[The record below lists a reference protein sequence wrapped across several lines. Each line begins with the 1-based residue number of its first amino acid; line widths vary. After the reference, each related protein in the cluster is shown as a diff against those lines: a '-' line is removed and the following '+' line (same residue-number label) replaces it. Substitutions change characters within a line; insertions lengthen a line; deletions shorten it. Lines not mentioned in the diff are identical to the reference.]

1 MKKSILLLAL
11 LASFAI
17 KTTAQTKA
25 DKDQKMVAEAVESF
39 RKAMVDGDGKT
50 LATLAAEELT
60 YGHSGGNVENKA
72 HFVEAFTTGKS
83 DFVKIDLS
91 EQTVQVVGKTAIVR
105 HRLEGE
111 TKDAG
116 KEPASVH
123 LRVLTVWQKQK
134 GGWKLLARQA
144 VKILQ

>member
-1 MKKSILLLAL
+1 MKKLILLLAL
-11 LASFAI
+11 LASFI
-17 KTTAQTKA
+17 VKNTAQTKA

-39 RKAMVDGDGKT
+39 RKAMVDGDGKI
-50 LATLAAEELT
+50 LANLAAEELT
-60 YGHSGGNVENKA
+60 YGHSGGTVENKA

-83 DFVKIDLS
+83 DFLKIDLT
-91 EQTVQVVGKTAIVR
+91 EQTIQVVGKTAIVR
-105 HRLEGE
+105 HKLEGE

-116 KEPASVH
+116 KDPASVH

-144 VKILQ
+144 VKIL

>member
-1 MKKSILLLAL
+1 MKKSILLVAL

-17 KTTAQTKA
+17 KNTAQTKA
-25 DKDQKMVAEAVESF
+25 DKDQKMVAVAVESF

-50 LATLAAEELT
+50 LAALAAEELT

-83 DFVKIDLS
+83 DFVKIDLT

-111 TKDAG
+111 SKDAG
-116 KEPASVH
+116 KEPAAVH